1 MRKYILIITLSFISI
16 LGFIIIFLST
26 AGIKTNKFNNLI
38 NDKVKKFNSNLS
50 LNINDVYLK
59 LDISKSILKIN
70 TKDPKIKIE
79 DQILNLSNIEINLDL
94 IKFLNNTNSV
104 LQIKV
109 ATKENSIRDLTNF
122 LNLYSFNLPR
132 FIIYNQ
138 IETGNITAI
147 AKITPEK
154 NNQNKF
160 TYEINGKIIDASLNV
175 LNREKFQNINFNF
188 EIENQNLELRKLGF
202 KFNKIKFLS
211 DLINISKKNNKFII
225 NGNFKTQEGLIS
237 TKDIKKY
244 TNINLDFLENK
255 FISGKTTNK
264 FSFIVNENKK
274 IKNLNLE
281 SKINF
286 DKIDFDNKIQ
296 DLIFLKD
303 GEINAYYSNE
313 NLNIK
318 IESQYQF
325 INNKYNN
332 KNQKDK
338 IKFNIIRQKN
348 NDFQIE
354 TTFKNK
360 NNTISSSEIKN
371 YLDLDGNLT
380 LEEQNLTFGSDNKIN
395 FNIDKNLNIK
405 NIRVKSKIELNELI
419 LNVNSNRAKKYFSN
433 FKNKINFVNNKIDIN
448 YKKNKLEANIFG
460 KYSLEED
467 FENFNINF
475 IKNKESLFFNTEIET
490 EKSNIQFNEIE
501 YEKEKNIFSK
511 IKLRGKY
518 NKNKEIK
525 FDEIIFL
532 EGENEFFIKNL
543 QLTKNDKIKNIDSLK
558 LNYVNKRKLKNDIYF
573 SKNKNN
579 YILKGKIFDGSK
591 SVEKLLKDNG
601 SKNSLLN
608 YFDNL
613 NTVINFE
620 LTKYYIDKNSYLKN
634 LNGKFIVKNNNIVSG
649 NVSALLNA
657 NNEFSLNIK
666 TNLNDEKVTNLYI
679 EKPSPFIKNYKF
691 IKGFDEG
698 SLSYDSIEKNGIS
711 KSNLKIYDF
720 KVKKVPVLATLLS
733 LASLQ
738 GIADLLTGEGIR
750 FDEFEMDY
758 ETKNK
763 LTKIKEIYA
772 IGPAISLLMEGYIE
786 KDNLTSLR
794 GTLVPATTI
803 NKTISKIPLLGNIL
817 VGKKIGEGVFG
828 VSFKIKGPPTN
839 LKTTVNPIK
848 TLTPR
853 FITRTLEKI
862 KKN

>member
-26 AGIKTNKFNNLI
+26 VGIKTNKFNNLI

-188 EIENQNLELRKLGF
+188 EIENQNLELRKIGF

-211 DLINISKKNNKFII
+211 DLIKISKKENKFII

-237 TKDIKKY
+237 TKAIKKF

-286 DKIDFDNKIQ
+286 DKINFDNKIQ
-296 DLIFLKD
+296 DLIFLKN

-360 NNTISSSEIKN
+360 NNSISSSEIKN

-511 IKLRGKY
+511 IKLKGKY

>member
-188 EIENQNLELRKLGF
+188 EIENQNLELRKIGF

-211 DLINISKKNNKFII
+211 DLIKISKKENKFII

-237 TKDIKKY
+237 TKAIKKF

-264 FSFIVNENKK
+264 FSFILNENKK

-296 DLIFLKD
+296 DLIFLKN

>member
-264 FSFIVNENKK
+264 FSFIINENKK

-286 DKIDFDNKIQ
+286 DKIDFDSKIQ

-338 IKFNIIRQKN
+338 IKFNIIRKKN

-360 NNTISSSEIKN
+360 NNTISSTEIKN

-380 LEEQNLTFGSDNKIN
+380 LEKQNLTFGSDNKIN

-460 KYSLEED
+460 KYSLEDD

-475 IKNKESLFFNTEIET
+475 IKNKESLFFNTEIEA

-543 QLTKNDKIKNIDSLK
+543 QLTKNDKIKNIESLK
-558 LNYVNKRKLKNDIYF
+558 LNYVNKRNLKNDIYF

-613 NTVINFE
+613 NAVINFE

-634 LNGKFIVKNNNIVSG
+634 LNGKFMVKNNNIVSG

-786 KDNLTSLR
+786 KDNITSLR

>member
-26 AGIKTNKFNNLI
+26 VGIKTNKFNNLI

-109 ATKENSIRDLTNF
+109 ATKESSIRDLTNF

-237 TKDIKKY
+237 TKAIKRF

-332 KNQKDK
+332 KKQKDK

-371 YLDLDGNLT
+371 YLDLDENLT

-419 LNVNSNRAKKYFSN
+419 LNVNSNRAQKYFST

-613 NTVINFE
+613 NTEINFE

-634 LNGKFIVKNNNIVSG
+634 LNGKFIVKNNNILSG
-649 NVSALLNA
+649 NVSAFLNA

>member
-237 TKDIKKY
+237 TKAIKKF

>member
-26 AGIKTNKFNNLI
+26 VGIKTNKFNNLI

-188 EIENQNLELRKLGF
+188 EIENQNLELRKIGF

-211 DLINISKKNNKFII
+211 DLIKISKKENKFII

-237 TKDIKKY
+237 TKAIKKF

-264 FSFIVNENKK
+264 FSFILNENKK

-296 DLIFLKD
+296 DLIFLKN

-786 KDNLTSLR
+786 KDNITSLR

-828 VSFKIKGPPTN
+828 VSFKIKGPPSN

>member
-26 AGIKTNKFNNLI
+26 VGIKTNKFNNLI

-188 EIENQNLELRKLGF
+188 EIENQNLELRKIGF

-211 DLINISKKNNKFII
+211 DLIKISKKENKFII

-237 TKDIKKY
+237 TKAIKKF

-286 DKIDFDNKIQ
+286 DKINFDNKIQ
-296 DLIFLKD
+296 DLIFLKN

-448 YKKNKLEANIFG
+448 YKKNKLETNIFG

>member
-59 LDISKSILKIN
+59 LDISKSVLKIN

-244 TNINLDFLENK
+244 TNINLDVLENK

-264 FSFIVNENKK
+264 FSFIINENKK

-613 NTVINFE
+613 NTEINFE

>member
-26 AGIKTNKFNNLI
+26 VGIKTNKFNNLI

-264 FSFIVNENKK
+264 FSFILNENKK

-296 DLIFLKD
+296 DLIFLKN

>member
-160 TYEINGKIIDASLNV
+160 TYEINGKIIDASLNI

-296 DLIFLKD
+296 DLIFLKN

>member
-286 DKIDFDNKIQ
+286 DKINFDNKIQ

-786 KDNLTSLR
+786 KDNITSLR

>member
-109 ATKENSIRDLTNF
+109 ATKENSIKDLTNF

-160 TYEINGKIIDASLNV
+160 TYEINGKIIDASLNI

-237 TKDIKKY
+237 TKAIKRF

-264 FSFIVNENKK
+264 FSFILNENKK

-286 DKIDFDNKIQ
+286 DKINFDNKIQ
-296 DLIFLKD
+296 DLIFLKN

-448 YKKNKLEANIFG
+448 YKKNKLETNIFG

-511 IKLRGKY
+511 IKLKGKY
-518 NKNKEIK
+518 NKNKEIL

-591 SVEKLLKDNG
+591 SVEKLLKYNG

-657 NNEFSLNIK
+657 DNEFSLNIK

-763 LTKIKEIYA
+763 LTKIEEIYA

>member
-26 AGIKTNKFNNLI
+26 VGIKTNKFNNLI

-296 DLIFLKD
+296 DLIFLKN

-448 YKKNKLEANIFG
+448 YKKNKLEANILG
-460 KYSLEED
+460 KYSLEDD

-475 IKNKESLFFNTEIET
+475 IKNKESLFFNTEIEA

-543 QLTKNDKIKNIDSLK
+543 QLTKNDKIKNIESLK
-558 LNYVNKRKLKNDIYF
+558 LNYVNKRNLKNDIYF

-613 NTVINFE
+613 NAVINFE

>member
-264 FSFIVNENKK
+264 FSFIINENKK

-286 DKIDFDNKIQ
+286 DKIDFDSKIQ

-371 YLDLDGNLT
+371 YLDLDENLT

-475 IKNKESLFFNTEIET
+475 IKNKESLFFNTEIEA

-543 QLTKNDKIKNIDSLK
+543 QLTKNDKIKNIESLK
-558 LNYVNKRKLKNDIYF
+558 LNYVNKRNLKNDIYF

-613 NTVINFE
+613 NAVINFE

-634 LNGKFIVKNNNIVSG
+634 LNGKFMVKNNNIVSG

-750 FDEFEMDY
+750 FDEFEMEY

-786 KDNLTSLR
+786 KDNITSLR

>member
-296 DLIFLKD
+296 DLIFLKN

-360 NNTISSSEIKN
+360 NNTISSTEIKN

-380 LEEQNLTFGSDNKIN
+380 LEKQNLTFGSDNKIN

-460 KYSLEED
+460 KYSLEDD

-475 IKNKESLFFNTEIET
+475 IKNKESLFFNTEIEA

-511 IKLRGKY
+511 IKLKGKY

-543 QLTKNDKIKNIDSLK
+543 QLTKNDKIKNIESLK
-558 LNYVNKRKLKNDIYF
+558 LNYVNKRNLKNDIYF

-591 SVEKLLKDNG
+591 SVAKLLKDNG

-634 LNGKFIVKNNNIVSG
+634 LNGKFMVKNNNIVSG

-786 KDNLTSLR
+786 KDNITSLR

>member
-237 TKDIKKY
+237 TKAIKKF

-264 FSFIVNENKK
+264 FSFILNENKK

-296 DLIFLKD
+296 DLIFLKN

-475 IKNKESLFFNTEIET
+475 IKNKESLFFNTEIEA
-490 EKSNIQFNEIE
+490 EKSNIQLNEIE

-558 LNYVNKRKLKNDIYF
+558 LNYVNKRNLKNDIYF

-786 KDNLTSLR
+786 KDNITSLR

>member
-109 ATKENSIRDLTNF
+109 ATKENSIKDLTNF
-122 LNLYSFNLPR
+122 LNLYSFDLPR

-188 EIENQNLELRKLGF
+188 KIENQNLELRKIGF

-211 DLINISKKNNKFII
+211 DLIKISKKENKFII

-237 TKDIKKY
+237 TKAIKKF

-264 FSFIVNENKK
+264 FSFILNENKK

-296 DLIFLKD
+296 DLIFLKN

-490 EKSNIQFNEIE
+490 EKLNIQFNEIE

-511 IKLRGKY
+511 IKLKGKY

-591 SVEKLLKDNG
+591 SVAKLLKDNG

-608 YFDNL
+608 YFNNL

-634 LNGKFIVKNNNIVSG
+634 LNGKFIVKNNNILSG
-649 NVSALLNA
+649 NVSAFLNT

-786 KDNLTSLR
+786 KDNITSLR